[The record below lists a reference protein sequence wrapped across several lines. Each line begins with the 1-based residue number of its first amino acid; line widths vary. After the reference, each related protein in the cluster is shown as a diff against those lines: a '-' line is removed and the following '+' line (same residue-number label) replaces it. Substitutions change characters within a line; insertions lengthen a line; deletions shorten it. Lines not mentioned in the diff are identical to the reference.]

1 MIGRVVSHYEILAKL
16 GEGGMGVLYK
26 ARDTHLD
33 RLVALKILP
42 ADKVADPE
50 RRRRFVQEA
59 RAASALN
66 HPHIVTVYDID
77 EADGVHFIA
86 MEHVEGA
93 TLAERIGRRG
103 LPLQDALKHA
113 AQIAD
118 ALAKAHAKG
127 IVHRDLKPANVMVT
141 ADGVTKV
148 LDFGLA
154 KLVETEV
161 SEGETADFEP
171 VTEEGMILGTAAYM
185 SPEQAQGRRVDA
197 RSDIFSF
204 GSVLYE
210 MVTGRRA
217 FSGESTVSTLAAILK
232 EEPRPPSDLV
242 PAVPRELERLIQ
254 HCMRKDPARRFQH
267 MDDVRTL
274 LEQLREDSES
284 GKLPVAAPS
293 PRSPFFWVAAA
304 GLAITALVLVVETWS
319 WRRPTAPAPEAP
331 SVATPLTTSPGFEVQ
346 PTFSPDGNEIA
357 FAWNGEK
364 EDNYDIYR
372 KLIGPGEPLRLTR
385 DPAWDHSP
393 AWSPDGRLIAFLREP
408 DQGPPGIY
416 LIPALGG
423 AERRLADIAA
433 IPGWNTGIAWTADN
447 KRLIVSDQ
455 PAGELPGL
463 FLLSLENSEQR
474 RLTSVPQRMPG
485 VPSAG
490 RWGDWDPALSADGRT
505 LAFTR
510 VVDSGNGDVHLL
522 RLGPDMTA
530 QGSPER
536 LTFGNRFAASPTW
549 LSSASEILFSQGAPE
564 GERQI
569 LRLAAVPAGPDAIA
583 GRQVSVGT
591 DATNLAFS
599 RASGRLVFSRS
610 QGDSNI
616 YRLGLRGPGEP
627 EGEPERLIA
636 STRLENN
643 PEYSPKGDSVAF
655 MSSRSGST
663 EIWLSNADGSN
674 PRQLTSMEGPLTAN
688 PRWSPDGTTIL
699 FDSRLKGSAD
709 LYVVSVQG
717 GSARPL
723 TDQPSLENE
732 ARWSRDGRWIYFG
745 SDRTGRRELWRMP
758 ASGGEA
764 TQVTR
769 NGGSCPFESPDGR
782 WLYYAKRPRF
792 DLWKAPVAG
801 GAETRVLENLSYC
814 YNYVPTSQGV
824 YFVRAGLANN
834 GPAETAVAYLD
845 FATGKIKLLLPMRA
859 WLYGLTLSP
868 DGRSLLYSRPDAFGA
883 DLMLVENFR

>member
-1 MIGRVVSHYEILAKL
+1 V
-16 GEGGMGVLYK
+16 
-26 ARDTHLD
+26 
-33 RLVALKILP
+33 
-42 ADKVADPE
+42 
-50 RRRRFVQEA
+50 
-59 RAASALN
+59 
-66 HPHIVTVYDID
+66 
-77 EADGVHFIA
+77 
-86 MEHVEGA
+86 
-93 TLAERIGRRG
+93 
-103 LPLQDALKHA
+103 
-113 AQIAD
+113 
-118 ALAKAHAKG
+118 
-127 IVHRDLKPANVMVT
+127 
-141 ADGVTKV
+141 
-148 LDFGLA
+148 
-154 KLVETEV
+154 
-161 SEGETADFEP
+161 
-171 VTEEGMILGTAAYM
+171 GTAAYM

-217 FSGESTVSTLAAILK
+217 FSRESTLSTLVAILK
-232 EEPRPPSDLV
+232 EEPRPPSELV

-274 LEQLREDSES
+274 LEQLREDSAS
-284 GKLPVAAPS
+284 GELSVVAPS
-293 PRSPFFWVAAA
+293 PRSPFFWLTAA
-304 GLAITALVLVVETWS
+304 GLASAVLVVAVETWS

-331 SVATPLTTSPGFEVQ
+331 SVATPFTTSPGFEVQ

-372 KLIGPGEPLRLTR
+372 KLIGPGEALRLTR
-385 DPAWDHSP
+385 DPAWDYSP
-393 AWSPDGRLIAFLREP
+393 AWSPDGRLIAFLRQP

-416 LIPALGG
+416 VIPALGG
-423 AERRLADIAA
+423 AERRWADIAA

-463 FLLSLENSEQR
+463 FLLSLESSEQR

-485 VPSAG
+485 VPSAV
-490 RWGDWDPALSADGRT
+490 RSGDWDPALSADGRT

-510 VVDSGNGDVHLL
+510 VVDNGKGDVHLL

-536 LTFGNRFAASPTW
+536 LTFEDRYAASPTW
-549 LSSASEILFSQGAPE
+549 LSGASEMLFSQGAPE

-569 LRLAAVPAGPDAIA
+569 LRLAAVPAGPAAIA

-627 EGEPERLIA
+627 QGEPERLIA

-643 PEYSPKGDSVAF
+643 PEYSPKGDCVAF

-674 PRQLTSMEGPLTAN
+674 SRQLTSMEGPLTAN
-688 PRWSPDGTTIL
+688 PRWSPDATTIL

-717 GSARPL
+717 GSPRPL

-732 ARWSRDGRWIYFG
+732 ASWSRDGRWIYFG
-745 SDRTGRRELWRMP
+745 SDRTGRREVWRMP

-769 NGGSCPFESPDGR
+769 DGGSCPFESPDGR
-782 WLYYAKRPRF
+782 WLYYAKRRRF

-814 YNYVPTSQGV
+814 FNYVPTSHGV
-824 YFVRAGLANN
+824 YFRQSRAGQHRACGNSGGVPRFRNGQDQAPASRAGLAVR
-834 GPAETAVAYLD
+834 ADRVARWPV
-845 FATGKIKLLLPMRA
+845 AALLQA
-859 WLYGLTLSP
+859 
-868 DGRSLLYSRPDAFGA
+868 GRLRRRPDAGRELSLRTSIRTVCARNSAGCTKSQENALATTLLARTGA
-883 DLMLVENFR
+883 TCGTWRSARGLQARVHGARPAAPDRACQRRPRPQRRLPSASGSRSGPGRVSLSLRPNQGGNIGCFIFVRAFWPACVCRP

>member
-26 ARDTHLD
+26 AHDSRLG
-33 RLVALKILP
+33 RLVALKILRP
-42 ADKVADPE
+42 DKVADPE

-66 HPHIVTVYDID
+66 HPHIVTVYDIG
-77 EADGVHFIA
+77 ETDGVHFIA
-86 MEHVEGA
+86 MEHVEGT
-93 TLAERIGRRG
+93 TLADRIGRRG
-103 LPLQDALKHA
+103 LPLGDALRHA

-118 ALAKAHAKG
+118 ALAQAHAKG

-141 ADGVTKV
+141 ASGSTKV

-154 KLVETEV
+154 KLVETDV
-161 SEGETADFEP
+161 SQEET
-171 VTEEGMILGTAAYM
+171 TEFKPLTEDGMIVGTAAYM

-210 MVTGRRA
+210 MVTGQRA
-217 FSGESTVSTLAAILK
+217 FSRESTVSTLAAILK

-242 PAVPRELERLIQ
+242 PALPRELERLIQ
-254 HCMRKDPARRFQH
+254 HCLRKDPARRFQH

-284 GKLPVAAPS
+284 GELSVATPSALRPFYWLVAAG
-293 PRSPFFWVAAA
+293 VGIA
-304 GLAITALVLVVETWS
+304 VLVVVVGTWP
-319 WRRPTAPAPEAP
+319 WRRATVPAPEAP
-331 SVATPLTTSPGFEVQ
+331 PVATPFTTSPGFEVQ

-372 KLIGPGEPLRLTR
+372 KLIGPGEALRLTR
-385 DPAWDHSP
+385 DPAWDYSP
-393 AWSPDGRLIAFLREP
+393 AWSPDGRLIAFLRQP
-408 DQGPPGIY
+408 DQSLPGIY
-416 LIPALGG
+416 VIPALGG

-433 IPGWNTGIAWTADN
+433 IPGWNTGIAWTADS
-447 KRLIVSDQ
+447 KRLIISDQ
-455 PAGELPGL
+455 PKGELPGL
-463 FLLSLENSEQR
+463 FLLSLESSEKR
-474 RLTSVPQRMPG
+474 RLTSVPQRVPG
-485 VPSAG
+485 VPSAV
-490 RWGDWDPALSADGRT
+490 RSRDWDPALSADGRT

-510 VVDSGNGDVHLL
+510 MVDIGKGDIHLL
-522 RLGPDMTA
+522 RLGQDLTA

-536 LTFGNRFAASPTW
+536 LTFEDRNAASPAW
-549 LSSASEILFSQGAPE
+549 LSAGEILYSQGAPE

-569 LRLAAVPAGPDAIA
+569 LRLAAVAARSDAAA
-583 GRQVSVGT
+583 GRQVSLGT

-599 RASGRLVFSRS
+599 RTSGRLVFSRTQS
-610 QGDSNI
+610 DTNI
-616 YRLGLRGPGEP
+616 YRLGLRGRGEP

-655 MSSRSGST
+655 ISSRSGNT

-674 PRQLTSMEGPLTAN
+674 PRQLTSMGGPLTAN

-709 LYVVSVQG
+709 LYVVPVQG
-717 GSARPL
+717 GSSRPL
-723 TDQPSLENE
+723 TDQPSLESE
-732 ARWSRDGRWIYFG
+732 ATWSRDGRWIYFE
-745 SDRTGRRELWRMP
+745 SDRTGRREVWRMP

-769 NGGSCPFESPDGR
+769 DGGSCPVESADGR

-814 YNYVPTSQGV
+814 YNYVPTSHGV
-824 YFVRAGLANN
+824 YFAKAGLADN
-834 GPAETAVAYLD
+834 GPAETALAYLD
-845 FATGKIKLLLPMRA
+845 FATGKIKLLLSMRG
-859 WLYGLTLSP
+859 WVYGLTFSP
-868 DGRSLLYSRPDAFGA
+868 DGRSLLHSRQDASGA
-883 DLMLVENFR
+883 DLILVENFR